1 MIKKV
6 NNKKRTMKER
16 TEKGSVIKM
25 LNTFNNKIDDLEF
38 GDFDESIDNKN
49 HPYWMDDDVG
59 FDIPDLDDR
68 DIYGD
73 EDFDESIDIDEARDN
88 HTWGITYRDKS
99 KRTKQH
105 MVGASDAY
113 DAKMKARK
121 ELGINFSDI
130 DDIKLIEDF
139 DEEDANICEAFKT
152 YEDVLK
158 AIKKTYGD
166 SGVKAYELCL
176 KLFEEE
182 TGVNTQNLKGKLV
195 FTTNSRGPVSA
206 ASVANIK
213 PATYIKMIE
222 SGEISALKSLM
233 KYYYNL
239 VGDPALNVNRLN
251 ENLIIEDI
259 TSSQA
264 SKIYSE
270 LKSVFD
276 DFSDNMIE
284 TVESDYDSYKEM
296 SDEDIS
302 FEEWFKE
309 TKTNYPDYF
318 KYIFAIMFEDYLD
331 GGY

>member
-1 MIKKV
+1 MI
-6 NNKKRTMKER
+6 KKRTMKER
-16 TEKGSVIKM
+16 TEKGSVNKM

-38 GDFDESIDNKN
+38 
-49 HPYWMDDDVG
+49 
-59 FDIPDLDDR
+59 
-68 DIYGD
+68 
-73 EDFDESIDIDEARDN
+73 EDFDESVDINEARDA

-99 KRTKQH
+99 NRTKQH

-130 DDIKLIEDF
+130 DDIELVEDF

-182 TGVNTQNLKGKLV
+182 TGINAHNLKGKLV

-206 ASVANIK
+206 ASVANTK

-222 SGEISALKSLM
+222 SGEISALKLLM
-233 KYYYNL
+233 KYYYNM
-239 VGDPALNVNRLN
+239 VGDPTLSVNRLN
-251 ENLIIEDI
+251 EAVNSYDTIRERVEDYLY
-259 TSSQA
+259 Q
-264 SKIYSE
+264 
-270 LKSVFD
+270 
-276 DFSDNMIE
+276 MIG
-284 TVESDYDSYKEM
+284 DR
-296 SDEDIS
+296 
-302 FEEWFKE
+302 FEEWFMDITDNLSQTIYSKFKDYDPDWCNDE
-309 TKTNYPDYF
+309 SSANIDDFYNDVITNIVG
-318 KYIFAIMFEDYLD
+318 YIADDLFTYYDE
-331 GGY
+331 